1 MRGLR
6 GAVVAIGACL
16 VGMLVLGG
24 PLARADGGPA
34 GADLAVAQSLG
45 DRELTVI
52 VRRVEPVPGPLRVE
66 IVTHAGTAP
75 GMLAL
80 DAIPVDRAG
89 PGSSAT
95 VELTDRAG
103 PHPATLRV
111 DHAGPW
117 ELTVGDGERVA
128 RIPFLVAAPV
138 VTPWERAAY
147 GGFVAAGALLLVSIG
162 TALISRR
169 GWPTLLPAGAMVAA
183 LAVGVT
189 GAVLSGSAPAPRPA
203 GSLLDPTSDSIG
215 DPYPERDLPT
225 TTNYSRP
232 PVNLA
237 LHTRASAETSRPT
250 ELTLSLIDGATGR
263 PVDDLLAVDDAL
275 MHLMVVGP
283 SGRLWHR
290 HPIRTAPGTFEVELA
305 LPEPGDYAVAA
316 EIGRRGG
323 GLQLLRSAL
332 RVGGAPRPVEN
343 ASGTASPAPPLPVRT
358 ADDTPGPSV
367 APPADAASHAANSAT
382 PPTETSLTATDLV
395 AGVPG
400 TLTAHFGGG
409 ADLQPW
415 LGMAGHLIAVG
426 PLPDGPPAGTA
437 ATTAPVWA
445 HAHAMPPMLGPGAQA
460 PDETVAAYGPDV
472 AFTYTFP
479 LPGRYL
485 VWAQAERG
493 YAVLTVPAVID
504 VKAEVPQ

>member
-1 MRGLR
+1 MRGVR
-6 GAVVAIGACL
+6 GAAGAIGLCL
-16 VGMLVLGG
+16 LGALLLGG
-24 PLARADGGPA
+24 PDARADGGPA

-52 VRRVEPVPGPLRVE
+52 MRRVEPVPGPLRVD
-66 IVTHAGTAP
+66 IVTHAGTRP
-75 GMLAL
+75 GTLAL
-80 DAIPVDRAG
+80 NAFPVDRAG
-89 PGSSAT
+89 SGSSAT
-95 VELTDRAG
+95 VDLTDRAG
-103 PHPATLRV
+103 SHPVNLRV

-128 RIPFLVAAPV
+128 RIPFLVVAPV
-138 VTPWERAAY
+138 ITPWERAAY
-147 GGFVAAGALLLVSIG
+147 GGFVAAGALLLVSVG

-189 GAVLSGSAPAPRPA
+189 GAVLSGGAPAPRPA
-203 GSLLDPTSDSIG
+203 GSLLDPTSDSID
-215 DPYPERDLPT
+215 DPFPERDLPT

-237 LHTRASAETSRPT
+237 LHTGEATDASHPT
-250 ELTLSLIDGATGR
+250 ELTLALIDSATGR

-283 SGRLWHR
+283 SGQLWHR
-290 HPIRTAPGTFEVELA
+290 HPIRTAPGSYQVRLH
-305 LPEPGDYAVAA
+305 LPQPGDYAIAA

-323 GLQLLRSAL
+323 GIQLLRSAI
-332 RVGGAPRPVEN
+332 RVAGAP
-343 ASGTASPAPPLPVRT
+343 SPSDPRLPAARN
-358 ADDTPGPSV
+358 PG
-367 APPADAASHAANSAT
+367 DAAARAT
-382 PPTETSLTATDLV
+382 DPSMPGIVPTEPSLTATELV
-395 AGVPG
+395 SGAPS
-400 TLTAHFGGG
+400 TLTAHFGGN

-426 PLPDGPPAGTA
+426 PLPEGPSAGTA
-437 ATTAPVWA
+437 AVTAPVWA
-445 HAHAMPPMLGPGAQA
+445 HVHAMPPMLGPGAQA

-493 YAVLTVPAVID
+493 YSVLTVPAVVD